1 MLKSLICIYL
11 TVFVVF
17 CSVSSSASSDLSKKV
32 HILIG
37 DVDGAKITQFDKIE
51 LISFWFR
58 QRGIGVV
65 THFAAVERDLEEVL
79 RHPYTAGIIWIGH
92 SDPLGG
98 VLDANGRKIPKSTFN
113 NISRSVAT
121 MFFVSCCAKSVVFP
135 FYGIRQERPEIDL
148 YSFDAAET
156 NGVIYFE
163 KHMKAFFRTENAI
176 WEELVSSI
184 NSHQLRLS
192 RSCRASINEY

>member
-11 TVFVVF
+11 TVLLVF
-17 CSVSSSASSDLSKKV
+17 YSVSSSASSDLSKKV

-37 DVDGAKITQFDKIE
+37 DVDGARISQFKEIGGV
-51 LISFWFR
+51 SFWFR

-79 RHPYTAGIIWIGH
+79 RHPSTAGIVWVGH
-92 SDPLGG
+92 SHPLGG
-98 VLDANGRKIPKSTFN
+98 ILDANGRKIPKSTFKD
-113 NISRSVAT
+113 ISRSVAT

-148 YSFDAAET
+148 WSFDAPET
-156 NGVIYFE
+156 GGVISFE
-163 KHMKAFFRTENAI
+163 KHMRAFFRSESI
-176 WEELVSSI
+176 WDELLSSI
-184 NSHQLRLS
+184 NDHHLRV
-192 RSCRASINEY
+192 RGCREIINENAW